1 MTTITTTYR
10 VRDDYLGDTET
21 FNTYD
26 DAMEYC
32 QQSEIIYYHK
42 ALAYLMEND
51 ASLVESLS
59 LAEDFGLT
67 PSNLNS
73 ETLATIHY
81 QDALM
86 QTITEEEK

>member
-1 MTTITTTYR
+1 MTTIYKVTNA
-10 VRDDYLGDTET
+10 YLGETET
-21 FNTYD
+21 FTNYD

-32 QQSEIIYYHK
+32 QQEEIIYYYK
-42 ALAYLMEND
+42 ALEYLMEYD
-51 ASLVESLS
+51 TSLVESLS

-73 ETLATIHY
+73 ETLATIHH